1 MAQRGSYAKGVA
13 KREEILTT
21 ALDVIARNG
30 WSGATVKQLSEAVGL
45 SQAGLLHYFGSKEE
59 LYREVLRRRDELDRR
74 TYGLEDGAPEIDD
87 GLVRLVR
94 HNAEVPGLVQLFA
107 RFSVE
112 SAEPGHPAH
121 GFFEERYRAAREQ
134 GEAQVRQMQA
144 EGRLPKH
151 LDAEKL
157 AVIMFALVD
166 GLQVQWMYEPGI
178 DMAEHVDYLWQVLRG
193 GGAGDA

>member
-30 WSGATVKQLSEAVGL
+30 WSGATVKELSEAVGL

-59 LYREVLRRRDELDRR
+59 LYREVLRRRDELDRQ
-74 TYGLEDGAPEIDD
+74 TYDVENGTMPE
-87 GLVRLVR
+87 GLVRLVG

-112 SAEPGHPAH
+112 AAEPGHAAH
-121 GFFEERYRAAREQ
+121 EFFEERYRVARETTAERMRQ
-134 GEAQVRQMQA
+134 LQQSGE
-144 EGRLPKH
+144 LPAD
-151 LDAEKL
+151 LDPEKL
-157 AVIMFALVD
+157 AVILFALID

-178 DMAEHVDYLWQVLRG
+178 DMAEHVDYLWRVLRTA
-193 GGAGDA
+193 GGAGA